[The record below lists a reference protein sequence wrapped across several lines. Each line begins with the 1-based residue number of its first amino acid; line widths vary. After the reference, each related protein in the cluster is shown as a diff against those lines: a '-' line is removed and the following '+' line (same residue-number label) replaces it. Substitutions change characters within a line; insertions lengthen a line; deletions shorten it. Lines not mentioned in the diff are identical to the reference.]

1 MTEVLTRA
9 CYFIAIILMGYGL
22 RKVGFFKKED
32 FHILSQIVTKI
43 TLTAAIISSFGGKK
57 FEPGML
63 ALILFGF
70 LFGVVLMLV
79 AWILNHHKDKDT
91 LAFMVLNIAGCNIG
105 NFVLPFAMSF
115 LGPLGVIA
123 IGLFDA
129 GNSII
134 CLGGSYGV
142 ASMIKNGEK
151 HFSFGTVLHSLMHS
165 IPFVTYFSLVILS
178 LLKIPLPGLITG
190 FTDIIGGANAFL
202 AMLMIGVGYELKGN
216 ETQRAQAMRILIP
229 RYLVGITFGLLSYHF
244 LPFDLEA
251 RKAIV
256 IGFLAPIGSIVP
268 AYTEELGSDY
278 GLSSAINSISILI
291 SICLIV
297 LSLFIMA

>member
-151 HFSFGTVLHSLMHS
+151 KETDMDYSHLRNSGFYRLLFYLHQ
-165 IPFVTYFSLVILS
+165 P
-178 LLKIPLPGLITG
+178 
-190 FTDIIGGANAFL
+190 
-202 AMLMIGVGYELKGN
+202 
-216 ETQRAQAMRILIP
+216 
-229 RYLVGITFGLLSYHF
+229 
-244 LPFDLEA
+244 
-251 RKAIV
+251 
-256 IGFLAPIGSIVP
+256 
-268 AYTEELGSDY
+268 
-278 GLSSAINSISILI
+278 
-291 SICLIV
+291 V
-297 LSLFIMA
+297 LSRGRDRAFRFGK